1 MISLVQ
7 RFDNSI
13 LLYIKDNMHGII
25 MDKSMVISTYL
36 GNGGIIWVI
45 IIAILM
51 INKKY
56 RKIGFM
62 ALGALILSTILGEEI
77 LKNIVKRIRPSEKH
91 TIIQP
96 FNFKA
101 FIIFIPIRS
110 YDVLIRSGR
119 SISKIF

>member
-7 RFDNSI
+7 RFDSSV

-25 MDKSMVISTYL
+25 MDNSMVISTYW
-36 GNGGIIWVI
+36 GNGGIVWII

-62 ALGALILSTILGEEI
+62 ALGALILSTILG
-77 LKNIVKRIRPSEKH
+77 
-91 TIIQP
+91 
-96 FNFKA
+96 
-101 FIIFIPIRS
+101 
-110 YDVLIRSGR
+110 
-119 SISKIF
+119 